1 MNAYEQLETVV
12 KSLAAEFPTVF
23 IGTRPLRGTR
33 DVGDHLILE
42 RAVEDGVRVVRI
54 PASSDAVRGF
64 YWGHLPL
71 PREPQLAT
79 HGEGNRYGNLA
90 YVLSFVRAFLF
101 ELQDWRRIPNP
112 QVDGSPPE
120 GGKLDR

>member
-1 MNAYEQLETVV
+1 VNPYEHLQAAVAA
-12 KSLAAEFPTVF
+12 LAAEFPTVSV
-23 IGTRPLRGTR
+23 GTRSLRGTR

-42 RAVEDGVRVVRI
+42 RAVGDSVRVVRI
-54 PASSDAVRGF
+54 SASADAVRGF

-71 PREPQLAT
+71 AGKPQLAA

-101 ELQDWRRIPNP
+101 ELQDWRMIPNP
-112 QVDGSPPE
+112 RVDGSPQS
-120 GGKLDR
+120 G